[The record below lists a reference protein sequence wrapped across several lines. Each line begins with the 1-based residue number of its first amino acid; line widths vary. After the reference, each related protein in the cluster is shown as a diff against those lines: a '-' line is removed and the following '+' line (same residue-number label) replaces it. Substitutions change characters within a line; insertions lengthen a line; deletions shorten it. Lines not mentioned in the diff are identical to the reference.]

1 MSEVPAPPVLAPQ
14 HATDYQRNGPRAR
27 LEPLPDRADAR
38 NQPQHGRQAE
48 QHSAEVEEGGM
59 PDLAANQIPFS
70 IKELEKML
78 DTPKGNVAG

>member
-1 MSEVPAPPVLAPQ
+1 
-14 HATDYQRNGPRAR
+14 
-27 LEPLPDRADAR
+27 
-38 NQPQHGRQAE
+38 
-48 QHSAEVEEGGM
+48 M